1 MSLKNKGK
9 CVIFSAPSGAGK
21 TTIVHHLLKQ
31 NIGLEFSVSACS
43 REPRPGETDGR
54 DYHFLGIDK
63 FTYAGHSMGGGIGYV
78 LGLNYAA
85 RLTRLILM
93 APIPAAG
100 IPGEPNQDMMKPRMQ
115 ARLDGNRDFFKTEM
129 IASRFREDVE
139 TDAWFESR
147 IDHLMRVSEGHVL
160 GGMQTMHDLNVEDQL
175 AELKTPTLML
185 AGAVDSLLAA
195 NLNDYSKL
203 PDATLHVF
211 SRAGHDV
218 AVHEPDGVSDAIDQ
232 FMQHGPMSAAK
243 IMSRLQ

>member
-1 MSLKNKGK
+1 
-9 CVIFSAPSGAGK
+9 
-21 TTIVHHLLKQ
+21 
-31 NIGLEFSVSACS
+31 
-43 REPRPGETDGR
+43 
-54 DYHFLGIDK
+54 
-63 FTYAGHSMGGGIGYV
+63 
-78 LGLNYAA
+78 
-85 RLTRLILM
+85 
-93 APIPAAG
+93 
-100 IPGEPNQDMMKPRMQ
+100 
-115 ARLDGNRDFFKTEM
+115 M